1 MMGLTKYAFLIFSGS
16 EEPSKLK
23 LEIAIPMNNLKEANA
38 SIAGSKFKLD
48 IVCSES
54 PQSKYYFGGNKDD
67 IEKILY
73 FMNPIQ
79 VTERKLSK
87 PEKEEVKSEDL

>member
-1 MMGLTKYAFLIFSGS
+1 MS
-16 EEPSKLK
+16 
-23 LEIAIPMNNLKEANA
+23 NLKEANA
-38 SIAGSKFKLD
+38 SISGNRFKLD
-48 IVCSES
+48 IVLNEGT
-54 PQSKYYFGGNKDD
+54 QSKYYFGGNKDD

-87 PEKEEVKSEDL
+87 PEKESYKSE

>member
-1 MMGLTKYAFLIFSGS
+1 MGLTKYTLLVFSGT

-23 LEIAIPMNNLKEANA
+23 LELSIPMGYLKEANA
-38 SIAGSKFKLD
+38 SITGTKFKLD
-48 IVCSES
+48 IVCNEGA
-54 PQSKYYFGGNKDD
+54 QSKYYFGGNKDD

-87 PEKEEVKSEDL
+87 PEKESYKSE

>member
-1 MMGLTKYAFLIFSGS
+1 MGLTRENLLVFTR
-16 EEPSKLK
+16 EEGNKLK
-23 LEIAIPMNNLKEANA
+23 LELNLKIKDLKEANA
-38 SIAGSKFKLD
+38 SIISNKFKLD
-48 IVCSES
+48 IVCLDKV
-54 PQSKYYFGGNKDD
+54 KYYFGGNKED

-87 PEKEEVKSEDL
+87 PEKEYKS

>member
-1 MMGLTKYAFLIFSGS
+1 MS
-16 EEPSKLK
+16 
-23 LEIAIPMNNLKEANA
+23 NLKEANA
-38 SIAGSKFKLD
+38 SISGNRFKLD
-48 IVCSES
+48 IVLNEGI
-54 PQSKYYFGGNKDD
+54 QSKYYFGGNKDD

-87 PEKEEVKSEDL
+87 PEKENYKSE

>member
-1 MMGLTKYAFLIFSGS
+1 MGLTRENLLVFTR
-16 EEPSKLK
+16 EEGNKLK
-23 LEIAIPMNNLKEANA
+23 LELSLKIKDLKEANA
-38 SIAGSKFKLD
+38 SISGNKFKLD
-48 IVCSES
+48 IVCFDKV
-54 PQSKYYFGGNKDD
+54 KYYFGGNKDD

-87 PEKEEVKSEDL
+87 PEKEYKS